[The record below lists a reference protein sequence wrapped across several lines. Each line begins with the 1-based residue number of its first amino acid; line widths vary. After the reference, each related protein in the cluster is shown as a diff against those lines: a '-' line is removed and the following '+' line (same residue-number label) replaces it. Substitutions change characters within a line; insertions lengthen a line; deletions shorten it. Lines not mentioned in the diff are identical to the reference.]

1 MKILAH
7 LIAFFPLALLA
18 GPKNAVPVVIG
29 SAGSEIDACTSMG
42 FTSQKLN
49 LRSGPGLNYKVTQ
62 TLPREENL
70 HICGTSKDGNWYSVV
85 LAMDGI
91 LDCKVSSP
99 VKHPVQYTGP
109 CISGWV
115 HSSKVKITAG

>member
-1 MKILAH
+1 MKILIV

-18 GPKNAVPVVIG
+18 GPQNIAPVVIG
-29 SAGSEIDACTSMG
+29 AGGSEIDACTSMG
-42 FTSQKLN
+42 ITSQKLN

-62 TLPREENL
+62 ILANDEHL
-70 HICGTSKDGNWYSVV
+70 HICGTSKDGKWYSVV

-99 VKHPVQYTGP
+99 AHNPTQYTGP
-109 CISGWV
+109 CASGWV
-115 HSSKVKITAG
+115 YAPKVKITAG